1 MWDELNIGLR
11 LGRATTEQPHRQR
24 QARRSRRRCGKR
36 RWIRREAHR
45 RRDGGSVRTVRANC
59 ARAHENVQPARET
72 ISETGT
78 CEDIKATV
86 RQEGAACRTCMSWL
100 RLGWPDI
107 LRCLGVQVGAANTP
121 AEHAEAE
128 AESTRMEA
136 IRTDESPRPSSW
148 CLLAR
153 HQTIVGKCKYLR
165 FTARWPNS
173 RSGRRTSACR
183 AQPPPPGP
191 ASWWAPPGSAETTWA
206 PNSST
211 L

>member
-1 MWDELNIGLR
+1 
-11 LGRATTEQPHRQR
+11 
-24 QARRSRRRCGKR
+24 
-36 RWIRREAHR
+36 
-45 RRDGGSVRTVRANC
+45 
-59 ARAHENVQPARET
+59 
-72 ISETGT
+72 
-78 CEDIKATV
+78 
-86 RQEGAACRTCMSWL
+86 MSWL

-206 PNSST
+206 TQGGQGLPNGGQG
-211 L
+211 LQNGGQGLQNGGQGLPNGGPENMAF